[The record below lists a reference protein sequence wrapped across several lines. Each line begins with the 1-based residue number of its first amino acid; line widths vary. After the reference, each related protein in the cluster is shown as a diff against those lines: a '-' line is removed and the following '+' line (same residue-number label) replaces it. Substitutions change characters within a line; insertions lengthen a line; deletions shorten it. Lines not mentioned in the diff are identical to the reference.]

1 MHCEYNA
8 KVTIRLHD
16 IGYVV
21 LELSLKSSPKN
32 CPFDEV
38 EEQDSFKIMLLNKS
52 EMNI

>member
-21 LELSLKSSPKN
+21 PELSLKSSPNN
-32 CPFDEV
+32 CPFDKV
-38 EEQDSFKIMLLNKS
+38 VKQDSFKIMLLNQS